1 MIAPIFKVGNLRE
14 CNVVLHLNINQKK
27 DICPGLPAI
36 YLVEPNLEN
45 FKAIANDCQK
55 NLYDFVFVN
64 FSR

>member
-45 FKAIANDCQK
+45 FKAIANDC
-55 NLYDFVFVN
+55 
-64 FSR
+64 